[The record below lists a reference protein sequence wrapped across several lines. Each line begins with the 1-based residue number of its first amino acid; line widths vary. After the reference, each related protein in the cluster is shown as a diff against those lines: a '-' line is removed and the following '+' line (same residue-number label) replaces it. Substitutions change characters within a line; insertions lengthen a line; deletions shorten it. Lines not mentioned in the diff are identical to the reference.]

1 MLFVDSRAA
10 GLQMPKSRAAFPAS
24 AAGTFGDLLH
34 YLRRRRQITQRDL
47 GIAVGYSEAQ
57 ISRLEKNRRA
67 PDLTTLVALF
77 VPALQIEDEPETVAR
92 LLELAAESRGEA
104 LAGRAVT
111 IERVETRASTS
122 DTWSLEPIPMAP
134 PGAIDRRAV
143 LDRLEAELRQ
153 HRAVVMCGLPG
164 LGKTTLAA
172 ALARRQRDHQPVA
185 WLTISP
191 GVNDTAAALIR
202 YLASFLFAH
211 GQTALTAVID
221 PPRDAP
227 ALPLDQALS
236 LLAASIAACGS
247 PLVCIDDAHSL
258 AQDPATLQ
266 VLRRLWQA
274 SPLRLLL
281 ISRSELPANDFTQI
295 WLDGLTLE
303 EGRALAR
310 QLCPELT
317 PDLVDDLVARVAG
330 NPILIRL
337 AASQLRA
344 SSAPA
349 RAFLE
354 RLATQPQIETF
365 LMEGVI
371 GQLPAAAA
379 SLAQFL
385 SVLRWPVDL
394 LNEALID
401 ALDADGRIG
410 DLNAAILE
418 LRRRHLILHPAQ
430 AELHPLLRDRIRAQ
444 LVTRRVARRELHALA
459 ANWLERLGADPVEA
473 AYHAVQ
479 AGAAQQVADLLTDR
493 TEALQRRGQAAAA
506 AELVTEA
513 LALDGNAPDLTRRL
527 LVVRAD
533 LLVNG
538 ERAEEAADDYRKALA
553 LTDNPAL
560 RAQIAARLA
569 TDLMQRG
576 RAAEGLQITETALAA
591 LPAADALLTGQ
602 LLAVQSAAQMLLAG
616 YADAALNAERALKV
630 AEQFAAW
637 APRDADIIRAQAHNT
652 LGAVTHMRG
661 DPDGA
666 VRHWRAAVVAAQRA
680 GLERLECRATFNIGN
695 VYFVRGD
702 LTRALE
708 HYAKASTGLE
718 RFGERYI
725 AGRVYGGIASV
736 HYLRGDLDEALVA
749 LGQAVAFKREAGDG
763 LGAAHSLGLQA
774 KVLLALGR
782 ARDARAL
789 VEQALGEATD
799 LGQTRSHAGL
809 HVILAEAQ
817 LCDGDGHGA
826 FASLAAAEAIPGAT
840 DEARF
845 NADWRT
851 HQATA
856 YLVLGEVERAR
867 QIIDEPLSEEVGTEV
882 EIERGLTRSVWLDR
896 MGELEEARRI
906 ATELE
911 QKALTAGNGLLARR
925 AGVLARPEGAV
936 SVNAIWGEVRGRS
949 TPRPTLPA

>member
-1 MLFVDSRAA
+1 
-10 GLQMPKSRAAFPAS
+10 MPKSRAALPA
-24 AAGTFGDLLH
+24 AAGNFGDLLH
-34 YLRRRRQITQRDL
+34 YLRRRRQLTQRDL

-92 LLELAAESRGEA
+92 MLELAAESRGEA
-104 LAGRAVT
+104 LAGRSVT
-111 IERVETRASTS
+111 IERVETRSKTN
-122 DTWSLEPIPMAP
+122 DTWALEPIPLAP
-134 PGAIDRRAV
+134 PGALERREV
-143 LDRLEAELRQ
+143 LDRLEEELRQ
-153 HRAVVMCGLPG
+153 QRAVVLCGLPG

-172 ALARRQRDHQPVA
+172 ALARRQGDRQPAA
-185 WLTISP
+185 WLTVSP
-191 GVNDTAAALIR
+191 GVNDTATALIR

-211 GQTALTAVID
+211 GQAVLSAVID

-227 ALPLDQALS
+227 GMPLDQTLS
-236 LLAASIAACGS
+236 LLTAAITACGS

-258 AQDPATLQ
+258 APDPAALQ

-281 ISRSELPANDFTQI
+281 ISRSELPANDFTQV
-295 WLDGLTLE
+295 WLDGLGPE

-310 QLCPELT
+310 QLCPDLA
-317 PDLVDDLVARVAG
+317 PDLIDDLVARVSG

-344 SSAPA
+344 TGTPA
-349 RAFLE
+349 RAFLD

-371 GQLPAAAA
+371 GQLPQGAAA
-379 SLAQFL
+379 LAQFL
-385 SVLRWPVDL
+385 AILRWPVDL
-394 LNEALID
+394 FNEALID
-401 ALDADGRIG
+401 ELDAEGRVG
-410 DLNAAILE
+410 DLNVAILE
-418 LRRRHLILHPAQ
+418 LQRRHLILHPAQ

-444 LVTRRVARRELHALA
+444 LATHRAARRALHGLA
-459 ANWLERLGADPVEA
+459 ANWLERLGDDPVEA

-479 AGAAQQVADLLTDR
+479 AGAAQQVADLLADR

-513 LALDGNAPDLTRRL
+513 LALARSAPDLTRRL
-527 LVVRAD
+527 LVARAD

-538 ERAEEAADDYRKALA
+538 EHAEQAADDYRKAMA

-576 RAAEGLQITETALAA
+576 RAPEGLQITEAALAT
-591 LPAADALLTGQ
+591 LPSADALLTGQ

-616 YADAALNAERALKV
+616 YADAAFNAERALKV
-630 AEQFAAW
+630 AEQFGAW
-637 APRDADIIRAQAHNT
+637 APREADIIRAQAHNT

-661 DPDGA
+661 EPDEA

-680 GLERLECRATFNIGN
+680 GLERLECRATFNMGN

-702 LTRALE
+702 LERALE
-708 HYAKASTGLE
+708 HYTKASTGLE

-736 HYLRGDLDEALVA
+736 HYLRGDLDEALIA
-749 LGQAVAFKREAGDG
+749 LGQAVTFKREAGDG

-782 ARDARAL
+782 TRDARAL

-809 HVILAEAQ
+809 LAILAEAQ
-817 LCDGDGHGA
+817 LCAGDGHGA
-826 FASLAAAEAIPGAT
+826 FESLAAAEAIPGAT
-840 DEARF
+840 AEARF

-856 YLVLGEVERAR
+856 HLFVGDLARAR
-867 QIIDEPLSEEVGTEV
+867 QIIDEALPEEVGTEV
-882 EIERGLTRSVWLDR
+882 EIERGLARCVWLDR
-896 MGELEEARRI
+896 SDQPDEARRL
-906 ATELE
+906 AAELE
-911 QKALTAGNGLLARR
+911 QKALAAGNGLLARR
-925 AGVLARPEGAV
+925 AGALARPV
-936 SVNAIWGEVRGRS
+936 SAASVSAIWGEVRGRAGG
-949 TPRPTLPA
+949 RAD